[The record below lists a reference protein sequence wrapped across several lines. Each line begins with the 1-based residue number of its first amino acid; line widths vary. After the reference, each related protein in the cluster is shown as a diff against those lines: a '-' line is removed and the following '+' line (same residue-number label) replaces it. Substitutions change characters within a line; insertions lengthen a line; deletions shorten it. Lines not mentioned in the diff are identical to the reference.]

1 MQSLRM
7 RITLGTIASTA
18 IVVSLSALC
27 VWVAGRAVFTRTI
40 EGKLIDRAVIW
51 QERGIA
57 VSSHLSHWRDVQA
70 PDLPPSSFMAQILDD
85 QRHEIDHSPSMP
97 TNESFVQILE
107 RGVPPGQVVA
117 LRLDD
122 GRPYLC
128 IWVKTF
134 SRAPASPAGTPLPAP
149 GPPGLASQPLIA
161 LIAYDMSSF
170 DNELTRLGWLLIGLW
185 VAAVVLSA
193 VISLWLCRAVLS
205 PVRRLSQTIKDI
217 DPSNLTAR
225 VGTDDVPVE
234 MMEVLQRL
242 NDLFTRVEMA
252 IQREKTTIANI
263 AHELRNPIAGLRTTL
278 EFARARQCE
287 AGAKQTQE
295 RCLVMVVQMQSMVG
309 NLLTLARLE
318 AGQETWLPEE
328 VDVVHLLH
336 ATWELHASR
345 ASERAL
351 TIAWGGA
358 ESALITSSREQVRVI
373 ASNLL
378 DNAVSYALGGS
389 CITVSVMRLEGQLRL
404 TMANPTDGTLR
415 DASLV
420 FRPFWRGDQARLV
433 GTHCGLGLALVERIV
448 RCLHGTIAAAVD
460 SQGLFTI
467 TLTLPTHAPLAV
479 PRAVTPS
486 GHERPSSTEGSGPGQ
501 PPASGDFAAAAG
513 PAERPTPGVPASS
526 AAAR

>member
-1 MQSLRM
+1 MMQSLRM

-27 VWVAGRAVFTRTI
+27 VWFAGRAVFTRTI
-40 EGKLIDRAVIW
+40 DGKLIDRAVIW

-85 QRHEIDHSPSMP
+85 QRREIDHSPSMP
-97 TNESFVQILE
+97 PGESFLQILD
-107 RGVPPGQVVA
+107 RGTPPGQVIA
-117 LRLDD
+117 MRLHD

-134 SRAPASPAGTPLPAP
+134 SRAPVALGSPGQPPPSAPAAG
-149 GPPGLASQPLIA
+149 SQPLIA

-185 VAAVVLSA
+185 VAAVLLSA

-225 VGTDDVPVE
+225 VATDDVPVE

-278 EFARARQCE
+278 EFALARQCD

-295 RCLVMVVQMQSMVG
+295 RCLVMVIQMQSMVG

-336 ATWELHASR
+336 ATWELHAGR
-345 ASERAL
+345 AAERGLA
-351 TIAWGGA
+351 ISWAGA
-358 ESALITSSREQVRVI
+358 GAALITSSREQVRVI

-389 CITVSVMRLEGQLRL
+389 CITVSVMRLDGQLRL

-448 RCLHGTIAAAVD
+448 RCLHGTIAAALD
-460 SQGLFTI
+460 SHGLFTI
-467 TLTLPTHAPLAV
+467 TLTLPTHAPMAV
-479 PRAVTPS
+479 PRPLVPS
-486 GHERPSSTEGSGPGQ
+486 GPQRPATAGQDAPAATTVVSGSVERPILSE
-501 PPASGDFAAAAG
+501 
-513 PAERPTPGVPASS
+513 PASS